1 MKKFTIK
8 GVLDGFRSSVP
19 QPVKPDQEIVEN
31 LRSEHFQVKKTFRHG
46 FPHQPT
52 AVAFD
57 PVQRLLAI
65 GTKSG
70 SLRILGRPGVDAHV
84 KHEGCSTVVQLQF
97 LINEGALVSATADD
111 TLHLWNFRQ
120 KIPQVVQSLKFQR
133 ERITC
138 IHLPLQSKWL
148 YVGTERGNIHILH
161 IETFVLSGYVINWN
175 KAIEISRKT
184 HPGAVVHL
192 SDNPLDLSKMLIGY
206 ESGQIVFWD
215 LKTKNADYRCQ
226 SEVPLRSISWHHE
239 GKQFMSSHTDGSL
252 STWTMRQ
259 LKPTNVTHPHAK
271 TTKDGEPEP
280 CKPIQKVEWKLS
292 RSGEAYVI
300 FSGGLAYDTTG
311 RTPSI
316 TVIHGKTTT
325 VLEMEHNVIDFITL
339 CESPWTSDY
348 QDPYAV
354 VVLLQNDLVVID
366 LLTPGFPCFE
376 NPYPMDIHESPVT
389 CCAYFA
395 DCPSDLV
402 PAFYSVGSKSQKKTG
417 FSEKDW
423 PISGGEWSSSSSS
436 YNEIILT
443 GHADGS
449 IKFWDASAGTLQVLY
464 KLKTAKLFEKGRTRS
479 TDSEEDPLA
488 IQLIYLCPES
498 RKLAIAGSGK
508 HVVLFKFKK
517 VESMSEV
524 VTLEISLTADSGKE
538 IESSSDH
545 DSPAGGN
552 TSGTGESKVN
562 ESNQLLKVKTGL
574 QKRAPGFQATLIC
587 LTVAPNGEQP
597 ENITALS
604 LNSSYGLMAYGNE
617 SGLAIIDIVQ
627 KISLIVI
634 NTTDIGSNMDPCQRV
649 LRSPKRQDDL
659 KRENEDKMKSPST
672 DQLTMC
678 LPTLK
683 QTHRDSTVESE
694 GLLAMVA
701 ENVQQPQQCPLRGGD
716 TQIGSN
722 NSKEIAEEPLNETSK
737 PGCTTNEEDCVK
749 NHGWKGL
756 RLKRQLSKVDLKI
769 KSTFSPG
776 LVTSQNGVGT
786 DSSGL
791 KSSIFYCNVNET
803 VSPLSRNESVVSESP
818 LVVEGS
824 SSAPGYDSST
834 NDCKKRE
841 IQHQGKSVTSEG
853 ENDGKPTIAQ
863 SLNENAIG
871 RSDVAA
877 AAVRPVNL
885 LLAENEPKAP
895 RLKKIVKMKQS
906 KREGRLLSVPNL
918 KFAKNDPAVCD
929 LRCEETNNTASESF
943 TGNLIRRF
951 SSLRKEK
958 KVPIEVKKKP
968 RAVSSMNGM
977 CMLPV
982 TRRSTVVVGGS
993 GGCGEKNDNA
1003 DGNNICSSSSS
1014 YGNTG
1019 GDGGCD
1025 SECAIGV
1032 SVPRSSIRSTMNSV
1046 DDDVTGAIATSRK
1059 SFTLEPRLSRA
1070 QDKYD
1075 SSFQRSRSSSMSS
1088 LENITTETISC
1099 LTFADSYTKKSDT
1112 SPAPTLWIGTSLG
1125 SVQTVIFNTPARA
1138 ERLAYPVVVSTC
1150 NGSTF
1155 KLKGC
1160 ILSIFFLDC
1169 NGALIPYSYES
1180 WKDDGMESKERN
1192 KSQGKCTNSRMSPSM
1207 NAQVSTG
1214 DGFED
1219 RQFVVLA
1226 SEKQARVVAL
1236 PSQNCLYRQQLAENH
1251 IVIKAEITSLKDNV
1265 CLVCYVSNG
1274 HIATYS
1280 LPSLRPLID
1289 VDFLPLIDLSFQTTK
1304 HGIVDPMLSIW
1315 GHQLFVNGDTDQIA
1329 KTLCF
1334 SNRGHGLY
1342 LSSPTEIQKFSVS
1355 SQFCGELTEMMGDLF
1370 IGHDMPEP
1378 PKESFFKGLFGG
1390 GSRSLDREEL
1400 FGESSGRASR
1410 TVAKHIP
1417 GPNAGAE
1424 NLRERV
1430 TTATGEVN
1438 MAHQM
1443 VLERGEKLSQLEERT
1458 GRMMSEAES
1467 FSQSAHGLVLKYKD
1481 KKWYQL

>member
-8 GVLDGFRSSVP
+8 GVLDGFRSSIP
-19 QPVKPDQEIVEN
+19 QPAKSDQEIVEN

-70 SLRILGRPGVDAHV
+70 SLRILGRPGVDVHV
-84 KHEGCSTVVQLQF
+84 KHEGCSAVMQLQF
-97 LINEGALVSATADD
+97 LINEGALISATTDD

-133 ERITC
+133 DRITC

-148 YVGTERGNIHILH
+148 YVGTERGNIHVLH

-192 SDNPLDLSKMLIGY
+192 SDIPLDLSKILIGY

-215 LKTKNADYRCQ
+215 LKTKSADYRCH
-226 SEVPLRSISWHHE
+226 SDEPLKSITWHHE
-239 GKQFMSSHTDGSL
+239 GKQFMSSHSDGSL
-252 STWTMRQ
+252 LTWTVRQ

-271 TTKDGEPEP
+271 ATKDGEPEP
-280 CKPIQKVEWKLS
+280 CKSIQKVEWKLS

-325 VLEMEHNVIDFITL
+325 VLEMEHNVVDFITL
-339 CESPWTSDY
+339 CESPWTSDF

-354 VVLLQNDLVVID
+354 VVLLQNDLVIID

-417 FSEKDW
+417 FSEKEW

-443 GHADGS
+443 G
-449 IKFWDASAGTLQVLY
+449 
-464 KLKTAKLFEKGRTRS
+464 
-479 TDSEEDPLA
+479 
-488 IQLIYLCPES
+488 
-498 RKLAIAGSGK
+498 
-508 HVVLFKFKK
+508 
-517 VESMSEV
+517 
-524 VTLEISLTADSGKE
+524 
-538 IESSSDH
+538 
-545 DSPAGGN
+545 
-552 TSGTGESKVN
+552 
-562 ESNQLLKVKTGL
+562 
-574 QKRAPGFQATLIC
+574 
-587 LTVAPNGEQP
+587 
-597 ENITALS
+597 
-604 LNSSYGLMAYGNE
+604 MAYGNE
-617 SGLAIIDIVQ
+617 TGLVIIDIVQ
-627 KISLIVI
+627 KISLIVLH
-634 NTTDIGSNMDPCQRV
+634 TADLGGSGDPYQRV
-649 LRSPKRQDDL
+649 LRSPKRQDDS
-659 KRENEDKMKSPST
+659 KRENEDKARSPSA
-672 DQLTMC
+672 DQTQPEATRESEPILTMP
-678 LPTLK
+678 LAD
-683 QTHRDSTVESE
+683 THQHQQQQHSQCQRASPRDSSCPVGSNVEKLTEESTSE
-694 GLLAMVA
+694 GSAKLVS
-701 ENVQQPQQCPLRGGD
+701 
-716 TQIGSN
+716 GS
-722 NSKEIAEEPLNETSK
+722 
-737 PGCTTNEEDCVK
+737 TTASNGEDSPK
-749 NHGWKGL
+749 NHGWKGF

-769 KSTFSPG
+769 KNTFASS
-776 LVTSQNGVGT
+776 LVSSQNGVLQVG
-786 DSSGL
+786 SESAPP
-791 KSSIFYCNVNET
+791 KSSSVFYCNVNESSRALSPVESLET
-803 VSPLSRNESVVSESP
+803 EEDESVSCANPLGRESPQASCPHDTKNADTESERQSGVERNEAVERTHTANVTTMATSTMAARP
-818 LVVEGS
+818 LELS
-824 SSAPGYDSST
+824 L
-834 NDCKKRE
+834 
-841 IQHQGKSVTSEG
+841 H
-853 ENDGKPTIAQ
+853 ENDRK
-863 SLNENAIG
+863 
-871 RSDVAA
+871 
-877 AAVRPVNL
+877 
-885 LLAENEPKAP
+885 P
-895 RLKKIVKMKQS
+895 RLKRIVMGIQS

-918 KFAKNDPAVCD
+918 KYQKTDGSTVCD
-929 LRCEETNNTASESF
+929 LRCEDNTAPVADSF

-951 SSLRKEK
+951 SRIDKF
-958 KVPIEVKKKP
+958 
-968 RAVSSMNGM
+968 
-977 CMLPV
+977 
-982 TRRSTVVVGGS
+982 
-993 GGCGEKNDNA
+993 
-1003 DGNNICSSSSS
+1003 DG
-1014 YGNTG
+1014 
-1019 GDGGCD
+1019 
-1025 SECAIGV
+1025 
-1032 SVPRSSIRSTMNSV
+1032 
-1046 DDDVTGAIATSRK
+1046 
-1059 SFTLEPRLSRA
+1059 
-1070 QDKYD
+1070 
-1075 SSFQRSRSSSMSS
+1075 SFQRSRSSSMSS

-1112 SPAPTLWIGTSLG
+1112 STLPTLWVGTSLG
-1125 SVQTVIFNTPARA
+1125 SIQTIVFNPPVPG
-1138 ERLAYPVVVSTC
+1138 ERHSYPVVVSTC

-1160 ILSIFFLDC
+1160 ILSMSFLDC
-1169 NGALIPYSYES
+1169 NGALIPYSFES
-1180 WKDDGMESKERN
+1180 WRDENVDAGKERN
-1192 KSQGKCTNSRMSPSM
+1192 KNQGKCNSRLSPSL
-1207 NAQVSTG
+1207 NAQVTTG

-1219 RQFVVLA
+1219 RQFVVLT

-1236 PSQNCLYRQQLAENH
+1236 PSQDCVYRQQLAETH
-1251 IVIKAEITSLKDNV
+1251 IVIKAEVTTLKDNV

-1274 HIATYS
+1274 HVSTYS

-1289 VDFLPLIDLSFQTTK
+1289 VDFLPLTDLSFQTTK

-1342 LSSPTEIQKFSVS
+1342 LSSPTEIQKFSIS
-1355 SQFCGELTEMMGDLF
+1355 SEFCGELTEMMGDLF

-1378 PKESFFKGLFGG
+1378 PKESFFRGLFGG

-1417 GPNAGAE
+1417 GPNAGTE
-1424 NLRERV
+1424 NMRERV
-1430 TTATGEVN
+1430 TGITGEIAQ
-1438 MAHQM
+1438 AHHM
-1443 VLERGEKLSQLEERT
+1443 VVERGEKLSHLEERT
-1458 GRMMSEAES
+1458 ARMMSEAEN
-1467 FSQSAHGLVLKYKD
+1467 FSTSAHGLMLKYKD

>member
-19 QPVKPDQEIVEN
+19 QPTKPDQEIIEN
-31 LRSEHFQVKKTFRHG
+31 LRPEHFQVKKTFRHG

-52 AVAFD
+52 ALAFD

-84 KHEGCSTVVQLQF
+84 KHEECSPVLRLQF
-97 LINEGALVSATADD
+97 LINEGALVSATEDD

-120 KIPQVVQSLKFQR
+120 KIPQVVHSLKFQR
-133 ERITC
+133 DRITC

-148 YVGTERGNIHILH
+148 YIGTDRGNIHILH

-175 KAIEISRKT
+175 KAIEVSRKT

-206 ESGQIVFWD
+206 SSGQVVLWD
-215 LKTKNADYRCQ
+215 LKTKIVDYRCQ
-226 SEVPLRSISWHHE
+226 TDDLLTSITWHHE
-239 GKQFMSSHTDGSL
+239 GKQFMCSHSDGSL
-252 STWTMRQ
+252 STWTIRQ
-259 LKPTNVTHPHAK
+259 LKPSITFPHAK
-271 TTKDGEPEP
+271 FTKDGEPER
-280 CKPIQKVEWKLS
+280 CKAIQKVEWKLS
-292 RSGEAYVI
+292 RTGEAYVI
-300 FSGGLAYDTTG
+300 FSGGLAQDTTG

-325 VLEMEHNVIDFITL
+325 VLEMEHNVVDFITL
-339 CESPWTSDY
+339 CDSPWASDF

-366 LLTPGFPCFE
+366 LLTTGFPCFE

-417 FSEKDW
+417 FSEKEW

-464 KLKTAKLFEKGRTRS
+464 KLKTAKLFEKTRTRS
-479 TDSEEDPLA
+479 LDSEEDPLA
-488 IQLIYLCPES
+488 IQLIFLCPES

-524 VTLEISLTADSGKE
+524 VTLEICLSVDPLKEADNSPDRE
-538 IESSSDH
+538 
-545 DSPAGGN
+545 SPATGN
-552 TSGTGESKVN
+552 TVGNVETKTIEFN
-562 ESNQLLKVKTGL
+562 HPLKVKTGL
-574 QKRAPGFQATLIC
+574 QKRPAGFQATLIC
-587 LTVAPNGEQP
+587 LTTAPPGELP
-597 ENITALS
+597 ENITSLS
-604 LNSSYGLMAYGNE
+604 LNSSYGLLAYGNE
-617 SGLAIIDIVQ
+617 SGLVIVDIVQ
-627 KISLIVI
+627 KISLVVL
-634 NTTDIGSNMDPCQRV
+634 NTSDLGGGDPYQRV
-649 LRSPKRQDDL
+649 LRSPKRQDEL
-659 KRENEDKMKSPST
+659 KRENEDKARSPSS
-672 DQLTMC
+672 DQNQRESVM
-678 LPTLK
+678 
-683 QTHRDSTVESE
+683 ESE
-694 GLLAMVA
+694 PIVTRIADSIQQ
-701 ENVQQPQQCPLRGGD
+701 VQQQQQCPRNESQTGN
-716 TQIGSN
+716 SN
-722 NSKEIAEEPLNETSK
+722 DKPNAEE
-737 PGCTTNEEDCVK
+737 TTNESNKAGNIPNGDECQK
-749 NHGWKGL
+749 SQGWKGFS
-756 RLKRQLSKVDLKI
+756 LKRQLSKVDLKI
-769 KSTFSPG
+769 KNTFTPSS
-776 LVTSQNGVGT
+776 VSSQNGSS
-786 DSSGL
+786 SSGL
-791 KSSIFYCNVNET
+791 MQVPQCQQISSDTGSQKSSTFYCNINEAAST
-803 VSPLSRNESVVSESP
+803 SCSLSPVESVDSESSLSP
-818 LVVEGS
+818 ES
-824 SSAPGYDSST
+824 QSPGRESPQID
-834 NDCKKRE
+834 DKKQE
-841 IQHQGKSVTSEG
+841 IQEARS
-853 ENDGKPTIAQ
+853 PTE
-863 SLNENAIG
+863 NENEKTIMSNDNIG
-871 RSDVAA
+871 AKTE
-877 AAVRPVNL
+877 AVRPMNL
-885 LLAENEPKAP
+885 SLPEHETKPP
-895 RLKKIVKMKQS
+895 RLKYIAKIKQA

-918 KFAKNDPAVCD
+918 KFSKNETTVCD
-929 LRCEETNNTASESF
+929 LRCEESATSESF

-951 SSLRKEK
+951 NKF
-958 KVPIEVKKKP
+958 
-968 RAVSSMNGM
+968 
-977 CMLPV
+977 
-982 TRRSTVVVGGS
+982 
-993 GGCGEKNDNA
+993 
-1003 DGNNICSSSSS
+1003 DG
-1014 YGNTG
+1014 
-1019 GDGGCD
+1019 
-1025 SECAIGV
+1025 
-1032 SVPRSSIRSTMNSV
+1032 
-1046 DDDVTGAIATSRK
+1046 
-1059 SFTLEPRLSRA
+1059 
-1070 QDKYD
+1070 
-1075 SSFQRSRSSSMSS
+1075 SFQRSRSSSMSS

-1099 LTFADSYTKKSDT
+1099 LTFADSYTKKNDT
-1112 SPAPTLWIGTSLG
+1112 NGMPTLWIGTSLG
-1125 SVQTVIFNTPARA
+1125 SVQTVIFNTPAHS
-1138 ERLAYPVVVSTC
+1138 ERHAHPVVVSTC

-1160 ILSIFFLDC
+1160 ILSMSFLDC

-1180 WKDDGMESKERN
+1180 WKDENTDGKERN

-1207 NAQVSTG
+1207 NTQVGG
-1214 DGFED
+1214 DNFED
-1219 RQFVVLA
+1219 RQFVVLV

-1236 PSQNCLYRQQLAENH
+1236 PSQNCVYRQQLAETH
-1251 IVIKAEITSLKDNV
+1251 IVIKAEVTSLKDNV

-1274 HIATYS
+1274 HITTYS

-1289 VDFLPLIDLSFQTTK
+1289 VDFLPLVDLSFQTTK
-1304 HGIVDPMLSIW
+1304 HGIVDPMLTIW

-1342 LSSPTEIQKFSVS
+1342 LSSPMEIQKFSVS
-1355 SQFCGELTEMMGDLF
+1355 SEFCAELTEMMGDLF

-1417 GPNAGAE
+1417 GPNEA
-1424 NLRERV
+1424 LRERV
-1430 TTATGEVN
+1430 SSATGEVN

-1443 VLERGEKLSQLEERT
+1443 VLERGDKLSQLEERT
-1458 GRMMSEAES
+1458 ARMMSEAEN
-1467 FSQSAHGLVLKYKD
+1467 FSTGAHGLMLKYKD

>member
-8 GVLDGFRSSVP
+8 GVFDGFRSSVP

-31 LRSEHFQVKKTFRHG
+31 LRPEHFQVKKTFRHG

-84 KHEGCSTVVQLQF
+84 KHEGCSAVIQLQF
-97 LINEGALVSATADD
+97 LVNEGALVSATADD

-148 YVGTERGNIHILH
+148 YVGTERGNIHVLH

-175 KAIEISRKT
+175 KAIEVFRKT

-206 ESGQIVFWD
+206 DSGQIVFWD

-226 SEVPLRSISWHHE
+226 SDVPLRSITWHHE
-239 GKQFMSSHTDGSL
+239 GKQFMCSHTDGSL
-252 STWTMRQ
+252 STWTVRQ
-259 LKPTNVTHPHAK
+259 VKPTNVTHPHAK

-280 CKPIQKVEWKLS
+280 CKAIQKVEWKLS

-339 CESPWTSDY
+339 CENPWTSDY

-395 DCPSDLV
+395 DCLSDLV

-436 YNEIILT
+436 YNEIIVT

-449 IKFWDASAGTLQVLY
+449 IKFWDASAGSLQVLY

-479 TDSEEDPLA
+479 IDSEEDPLA
-488 IQLIYLCPES
+488 IQLIFLCPES

-524 VTLEISLTADSGKE
+524 VTLDISLTPDQAKE
-538 IESSSDH
+538 VESSSDH
-545 DSPAGGN
+545 DSPAGN
-552 TSGTGESKVN
+552 TSGSSETKNSET
-562 ESNQLLKVKTGL
+562 NQPLKVKSGL
-574 QKRAPGFQATLIC
+574 QKRAAGFQATLIC
-587 LTVAPNGEQP
+587 LTVAPSGEQP
-597 ENITALS
+597 ENITSLS
-604 LNSSYGLMAYGNE
+604 LNTSYGLMAYGNE
-617 SGLAIIDIVQ
+617 TGLVVVDIVQ
-627 KISLIVI
+627 KISLVVLS
-634 NTTDIGSNMDPCQRV
+634 TADIGGNSDPCQRV

-659 KRENEDKMKSPST
+659 KRENDDKARSPST
-672 DQLTMC
+672 DQ
-678 LPTLK
+678 
-683 QTHRDSTVESE
+683 
-694 GLLAMVA
+694 
-701 ENVQQPQQCPLRGGD
+701 VQISFAVFPD
-716 TQIGSN
+716 
-722 NSKEIAEEPLNETSK
+722 
-737 PGCTTNEEDCVK
+737 
-749 NHGWKGL
+749 
-756 RLKRQLSKVDLKI
+756 SKVD
-769 KSTFSPG
+769 
-776 LVTSQNGVGT
+776 
-786 DSSGL
+786 SGR
-791 KSSIFYCNVNET
+791 V
-803 VSPLSRNESVVSESP
+803 
-818 LVVEGS
+818 
-824 SSAPGYDSST
+824 
-834 NDCKKRE
+834 
-841 IQHQGKSVTSEG
+841 
-853 ENDGKPTIAQ
+853 
-863 SLNENAIG
+863 
-871 RSDVAA
+871 
-877 AAVRPVNL
+877 
-885 LLAENEPKAP
+885 
-895 RLKKIVKMKQS
+895 
-906 KREGRLLSVPNL
+906 
-918 KFAKNDPAVCD
+918 
-929 LRCEETNNTASESF
+929 
-943 TGNLIRRF
+943 
-951 SSLRKEK
+951 
-958 KVPIEVKKKP
+958 
-968 RAVSSMNGM
+968 
-977 CMLPV
+977 
-982 TRRSTVVVGGS
+982 
-993 GGCGEKNDNA
+993 
-1003 DGNNICSSSSS
+1003 
-1014 YGNTG
+1014 
-1019 GDGGCD
+1019 
-1025 SECAIGV
+1025 
-1032 SVPRSSIRSTMNSV
+1032 
-1046 DDDVTGAIATSRK
+1046 
-1059 SFTLEPRLSRA
+1059 
-1070 QDKYD
+1070 DKYD

-1099 LTFADSYTKKSDT
+1099 LTFADSYTKKTDT
-1112 SPAPTLWIGTSLG
+1112 CPVPTLWIGTSLG
-1125 SVQTVIFNTPARA
+1125 SIQTVIFNTPVRG
-1138 ERLAYPVVVSTC
+1138 ERHAHPVVVSTC

-1160 ILSIFFLDC
+1160 ILSIAFLDC
-1169 NGALIPYSYES
+1169 NGALIPYSFES
-1180 WKDDGMESKERN
+1180 WKDDSAEGKERN
-1192 KSQGKCTNSRMSPSM
+1192 KSQGKCTNTRMSPSM
-1207 NAQVSTG
+1207 TTQAAAG

-1219 RQFVVLA
+1219 RQFVVLV
-1226 SEKQARVVAL
+1226 SEKQARVLAL
-1236 PSQNCLYRQQLAENH
+1236 PSQNCLYRQQLAETH
-1251 IVIKAEITSLKDNV
+1251 IVIKAEITTIKDNV

-1334 SNRGHGLY
+1334 SNKGHGLY

-1424 NLRERV
+1424 ALRERV

-1458 GRMMSEAES
+1458 ARMMNEAES
-1467 FSQSAHGLVLKYKD
+1467 FSHSAHGLMLKYKD

>member
-8 GVLDGFRSSVP
+8 GVLDGFRSSIP
-19 QPVKPDQEIVEN
+19 QPAKSDQEIVEN

-70 SLRILGRPGVDAHV
+70 SLRILGRPGVDVHV
-84 KHEGCSTVVQLQF
+84 KHEGCSAVMQLQF
-97 LINEGALVSATADD
+97 LINEGALISATTDD

-133 ERITC
+133 DRITC

-148 YVGTERGNIHILH
+148 YVGTERGNIHVLH

-192 SDNPLDLSKMLIGY
+192 SDIPLDLSKILIGY

-215 LKTKNADYRCQ
+215 LKTKSADYRCH
-226 SEVPLRSISWHHE
+226 SDEPLKSITWHHE
-239 GKQFMSSHTDGSL
+239 GKQFMSSHSDGSL
-252 STWTMRQ
+252 LTWTVRQ

-271 TTKDGEPEP
+271 ATKDGEPEP
-280 CKPIQKVEWKLS
+280 CKSIQKVEWKLS

-325 VLEMEHNVIDFITL
+325 VLEMEHNVVDFITL
-339 CESPWTSDY
+339 CESPWTSDF

-354 VVLLQNDLVVID
+354 VVLLQNDLVIID

-417 FSEKDW
+417 FSEKEW

-464 KLKTAKLFEKGRTRS
+464 KLKTAKLFEKSRVRS
-479 TDSEEDPLA
+479 VDSEEDPLA

-508 HVVLFKFKK
+508 YVVLFKFKK
-517 VESMSEV
+517 AESISEV
-524 VTLEISLTADSGKE
+524 VTLEISLGQNLLRE
-538 IESSSDH
+538 IETSPDH
-545 DSPAGGN
+545 DAPATGN
-552 TSGTGESKVN
+552 VPSGGESKHTSEYN
-562 ESNQLLKVKTGL
+562 HPLKVKTGL
-574 QKRAPGFQATLIC
+574 QKRVAGFQATLIC
-587 LTVAPNGEQP
+587 LTIAPSGEQT

-617 SGLAIIDIVQ
+617 TGLVIIDIVQ
-627 KISLIVI
+627 KISLIVLH
-634 NTTDIGSNMDPCQRV
+634 TADLGGSGDPYQRV
-649 LRSPKRQDDL
+649 LRSPKRQDDS
-659 KRENEDKMKSPST
+659 KRENEDKARSPSA
-672 DQLTMC
+672 DQM
-678 LPTLK
+678 
-683 QTHRDSTVESE
+683 
-694 GLLAMVA
+694 
-701 ENVQQPQQCPLRGGD
+701 
-716 TQIGSN
+716 
-722 NSKEIAEEPLNETSK
+722 NEMYVS
-737 PGCTTNEEDCVK
+737 
-749 NHGWKGL
+749 
-756 RLKRQLSKVDLKI
+756 
-769 KSTFSPG
+769 
-776 LVTSQNGVGT
+776 LVTGRNVVG
-786 DSSGL
+786 
-791 KSSIFYCNVNET
+791 
-803 VSPLSRNESVVSESP
+803 
-818 LVVEGS
+818 
-824 SSAPGYDSST
+824 SA
-834 NDCKKRE
+834 
-841 IQHQGKSVTSEG
+841 
-853 ENDGKPTIAQ
+853 
-863 SLNENAIG
+863 
-871 RSDVAA
+871 
-877 AAVRPVNL
+877 
-885 LLAENEPKAP
+885 
-895 RLKKIVKMKQS
+895 
-906 KREGRLLSVPNL
+906 
-918 KFAKNDPAVCD
+918 
-929 LRCEETNNTASESF
+929 
-943 TGNLIRRF
+943 GN
-951 SSLRKEK
+951 
-958 KVPIEVKKKP
+958 
-968 RAVSSMNGM
+968 
-977 CMLPV
+977 
-982 TRRSTVVVGGS
+982 VGGS
-993 GGCGEKNDNA
+993 SDKF
-1003 DGNNICSSSSS
+1003 DG
-1014 YGNTG
+1014 
-1019 GDGGCD
+1019 
-1025 SECAIGV
+1025 
-1032 SVPRSSIRSTMNSV
+1032 
-1046 DDDVTGAIATSRK
+1046 
-1059 SFTLEPRLSRA
+1059 
-1070 QDKYD
+1070 
-1075 SSFQRSRSSSMSS
+1075 SFQRSRSSSMSS

-1112 SPAPTLWIGTSLG
+1112 STLPTLWVGTSLG
-1125 SVQTVIFNTPARA
+1125 SIQTIVFNPPVPG
-1138 ERLAYPVVVSTC
+1138 ERHSYPVVVSTC

-1160 ILSIFFLDC
+1160 ILSMSFLDC
-1169 NGALIPYSYES
+1169 NGALIPYSFES
-1180 WKDDGMESKERN
+1180 WRDENVDAGKERN
-1192 KSQGKCTNSRMSPSM
+1192 KNQGKCNSRLSPSL
-1207 NAQVSTG
+1207 NAQVTTG

-1219 RQFVVLA
+1219 RQFVVLT

-1236 PSQNCLYRQQLAENH
+1236 PSQDCVYRQQLAETH
-1251 IVIKAEITSLKDNV
+1251 IVIKAEVTTLKDNV

-1274 HIATYS
+1274 HVSTYS

-1289 VDFLPLIDLSFQTTK
+1289 VDFLPLTDLSFQTTK

-1342 LSSPTEIQKFSVS
+1342 LSSPTEIQKFSIS
-1355 SQFCGELTEMMGDLF
+1355 SEFCGELTEMMGDLF

-1378 PKESFFKGLFGG
+1378 PKESFFRGLFGG

-1417 GPNAGAE
+1417 GPNAGTE
-1424 NLRERV
+1424 NMRERV
-1430 TTATGEVN
+1430 TGITGEIAQ
-1438 MAHQM
+1438 AHHM
-1443 VLERGEKLSQLEERT
+1443 VVERGEKLSHLEERT
-1458 GRMMSEAES
+1458 ARMMSEAEN
-1467 FSQSAHGLVLKYKD
+1467 FSTSAHGLMLKYKD

>member
-8 GVLDGFRSSVP
+8 GVFDGFRSSVP

-31 LRSEHFQVKKTFRHG
+31 SRPEHFQAKKTFRHG

-84 KHEGCSTVVQLQF
+84 KHEGCSAVIQLQF
-97 LINEGALVSATADD
+97 LVNEGALVSATADD

-148 YVGTERGNIHILH
+148 YVGTERGNIHVLH

-175 KAIEISRKT
+175 KAIEVFRKT

-226 SEVPLRSISWHHE
+226 SDVPLRSITWHHE
-239 GKQFMSSHTDGSL
+239 GKQFMCSHTDGSL
-252 STWTMRQ
+252 STWTLRQ
-259 LKPTNVTHPHAK
+259 VKPTNVTHPHAK

-339 CESPWTSDY
+339 CENPWTSDY
-348 QDPYAV
+348 QEPYAV

-366 LLTPGFPCFE
+366 LLTSGFPCFE

-395 DCPSDLV
+395 DCLSDLV

-436 YNEIILT
+436 YNEIIVT

-449 IKFWDASAGTLQVLY
+449 LKFWDASAGSLQVLY

-479 TDSEEDPLA
+479 IDSEEDPLA
-488 IQLIYLCPES
+488 IQLIFLCPES
-498 RKLAIAGSGK
+498 RKLAVAGSGK

-524 VTLEISLTADSGKE
+524 VTLEISLTPDQPKE
-538 IESSSDH
+538 AESSSDH
-545 DSPAGGN
+545 DSPAGN
-552 TSGTGESKVN
+552 TSGSSETKNS
-562 ESNQLLKVKTGL
+562 ESNQPLKVKSGL
-574 QKRAPGFQATLIC
+574 QKRAAGFQATLIC
-587 LTVAPNGEQP
+587 LTVAPSGEQP

-604 LNSSYGLMAYGNE
+604 LNTSYGLMAYGNE
-617 SGLAIIDIVQ
+617 TGLVVIDIVQ
-627 KISLIVI
+627 KISLVVLS
-634 NTTDIGSNMDPCQRV
+634 TADIGGNLDPCQRV

-659 KRENEDKMKSPST
+659 KRENEDKARSPST
-672 DQLTMC
+672 D
-678 LPTLK
+678 
-683 QTHRDSTVESE
+683 QTHRDSTVPSE
-694 GLLAMVA
+694 ALLAMVA
-701 ENVQQPQQCPLRGGD
+701 ENAQQSQQQCPARGEQQAGC
-716 TQIGSN
+716 N
-722 NSKEIAEEPLNETSK
+722 NEKRTAEEPANEISK
-737 PGCTTNEEDCVK
+737 PAGQPASEEECAK
-749 NHGWKGL
+749 NHGWKGFS
-756 RLKRQLSKVDLKI
+756 LKRQLSKVDLKI
-769 KSTFSPG
+769 KSTFSPA
-776 LVTSQNGVGT
+776 LVTSQNGVQISFAGFP
-786 DSSGL
+786 DS
-791 KSSIFYCNVNET
+791 KV
-803 VSPLSRNESVVSESP
+803 
-818 LVVEGS
+818 
-824 SSAPGYDSST
+824 DS
-834 NDCKKRE
+834 
-841 IQHQGKSVTSEG
+841 
-853 ENDGKPTIAQ
+853 
-863 SLNENAIG
+863 
-871 RSDVAA
+871 
-877 AAVRPVNL
+877 
-885 LLAENEPKAP
+885 
-895 RLKKIVKMKQS
+895 
-906 KREGRLLSVPNL
+906 
-918 KFAKNDPAVCD
+918 
-929 LRCEETNNTASESF
+929 
-943 TGNLIRRF
+943 
-951 SSLRKEK
+951 
-958 KVPIEVKKKP
+958 
-968 RAVSSMNGM
+968 
-977 CMLPV
+977 
-982 TRRSTVVVGGS
+982 
-993 GGCGEKNDNA
+993 
-1003 DGNNICSSSSS
+1003 
-1014 YGNTG
+1014 
-1019 GDGGCD
+1019 
-1025 SECAIGV
+1025 
-1032 SVPRSSIRSTMNSV
+1032 
-1046 DDDVTGAIATSRK
+1046 
-1059 SFTLEPRLSRA
+1059 
-1070 QDKYD
+1070 DKYD

-1099 LTFADSYTKKSDT
+1099 LTFADSYTKKTDT
-1112 SPAPTLWIGTSLG
+1112 CPVPTLWVGTSLG
-1125 SVQTVIFNTPARA
+1125 SIQTVIFNTPARA
-1138 ERLAYPVVVSTC
+1138 DRHAHPVVVSTC

-1160 ILSIFFLDC
+1160 ILSIAFLDC
-1169 NGALIPYSYES
+1169 TGCLIPYSYES
-1180 WKDDGMESKERN
+1180 WKDDSAEGKDRN
-1192 KSQGKCTNSRMSPSM
+1192 KNQGKCTNTRMSPSM
-1207 NAQVSTG
+1207 TTQAAAG

-1219 RQFVVLA
+1219 RQFVVLV
-1226 SEKQARVVAL
+1226 SEKQARVLAL
-1236 PSQNCLYRQQLAENH
+1236 PSQNCLYRQQLAETH
-1251 IVIKAEITSLKDNV
+1251 IVIKADITTIKDNV

-1334 SNRGHGLY
+1334 SNKGHGLY

-1355 SQFCGELTEMMGDLF
+1355 SEFCGELTEMMGDLF

-1417 GPNAGAE
+1417 GPNAGTEA
-1424 NLRERV
+1424 LRERV
-1430 TTATGEVN
+1430 TTATSEVN

-1458 GRMMSEAES
+1458 ARMMNEAEGFQTS
-1467 FSQSAHGLVLKYKD
+1467 SHTLMLKYKD

>member
-1 MKKFTIK
+1 M
-8 GVLDGFRSSVP
+8 
-19 QPVKPDQEIVEN
+19 
-31 LRSEHFQVKKTFRHG
+31 FQTFRHG

-57 PVQRLLAI
+57 PIQRLLAI

-84 KHEGCSTVVQLQF
+84 KHEGCTAVIQLQF

-148 YVGTERGNIHILH
+148 YVGTERGNIHVLH

-175 KAIEISRKT
+175 KAIEVSRKT

-206 ESGQIVFWD
+206 ETGQIVFWD

-226 SEVPLRSISWHHE
+226 SDVPLRSISWHHE
-239 GKQFMSSHTDGSL
+239 GKQFMCSHTDGSL
-252 STWTMRQ
+252 STWTVRQ

-339 CESPWTSDY
+339 CENPWTSDY

-423 PISGGEWSSSSSS
+423 PISGGEWSSSSSG

-479 TDSEEDPLA
+479 LDSEEDPLA
-488 IQLIYLCPES
+488 IQLIFLCPES
-498 RKLAIAGSGK
+498 RKLAIAGTGR

-524 VTLEISLTADSGKE
+524 VTLEISLTADPVKE
-538 IESSSDH
+538 VESSSDH
-545 DSPAGGN
+545 DSPAGN
-552 TSGTGESKVN
+552 TSGSSESKNN
-562 ESNQLLKVKTGL
+562 ESNQSLKIKTGL
-574 QKRAPGFQATLIC
+574 QKRAAGFQATLVC
-587 LTVAPNGEQP
+587 LTVTTSGEQA

-617 SGLAIIDIVQ
+617 SGIVIIDIVQ
-627 KISLIVI
+627 KISLIVL
-634 NTTDIGSNMDPCQRV
+634 NTSDIGGNVDLCQRV
-649 LRSPKRQDDL
+649 LRSPKRQDEL
-659 KRENEDKMKSPST
+659 KRENEDKARSPST
-672 DQLTMC
+672 DQTRGD
-678 LPTLK
+678 TGA
-683 QTHRDSTVESE
+683 ESE
-694 GLLAMVA
+694 GLLGMVA
-701 ENVQQPQQCPLRGGD
+701 DGQHSQKCPPPRGHEYQ
-716 TQIGSN
+716 TGSN
-722 NSKEIAEEPLNETSK
+722 NDKGETAEESVIEINKSAV
-737 PGCTTNEEDCVK
+737 NEEECAK
-749 NHGWKGL
+749 NHHGWKGFN
-756 RLKRQLSKVDLKI
+756 LKRQLSKVQI
-769 KSTFSPG
+769 SFAVFP
-776 LVTSQNGVGT
+776 
-786 DSSGL
+786 DS
-791 KSSIFYCNVNET
+791 KV
-803 VSPLSRNESVVSESP
+803 
-818 LVVEGS
+818 
-824 SSAPGYDSST
+824 DS
-834 NDCKKRE
+834 
-841 IQHQGKSVTSEG
+841 
-853 ENDGKPTIAQ
+853 
-863 SLNENAIG
+863 
-871 RSDVAA
+871 
-877 AAVRPVNL
+877 
-885 LLAENEPKAP
+885 
-895 RLKKIVKMKQS
+895 
-906 KREGRLLSVPNL
+906 
-918 KFAKNDPAVCD
+918 
-929 LRCEETNNTASESF
+929 
-943 TGNLIRRF
+943 
-951 SSLRKEK
+951 
-958 KVPIEVKKKP
+958 
-968 RAVSSMNGM
+968 
-977 CMLPV
+977 
-982 TRRSTVVVGGS
+982 
-993 GGCGEKNDNA
+993 
-1003 DGNNICSSSSS
+1003 
-1014 YGNTG
+1014 
-1019 GDGGCD
+1019 
-1025 SECAIGV
+1025 
-1032 SVPRSSIRSTMNSV
+1032 
-1046 DDDVTGAIATSRK
+1046 
-1059 SFTLEPRLSRA
+1059 
-1070 QDKYD
+1070 DKYD

-1112 SPAPTLWIGTSLG
+1112 SPVPTLWIGTSLG
-1125 SVQTVIFNTPARA
+1125 SIQTVIFNTPARG
-1138 ERLAYPVVVSTC
+1138 ERHAHPVVVSTC

-1160 ILSIFFLDC
+1160 ILSMSFLDC

-1180 WKDDGMESKERN
+1180 WKDDSMDSKERN
-1192 KSQGKCTNSRMSPSM
+1192 RSQSKCTNSRMSPSM
-1207 NAQVSTG
+1207 NTQAGTG

-1236 PSQNCLYRQQLAENH
+1236 PSQNCLYRQQLAETH
-1251 IVIKAEITSLKDNV
+1251 IVIKAEITTLKDNV

-1315 GHQLFVNGDTDQIA
+1315 GNQLFVNGDTDQIA

-1424 NLRERV
+1424 NLR
-1430 TTATGEVN
+1430 A
-1438 MAHQM
+1438 
-1443 VLERGEKLSQLEERT
+1443 
-1458 GRMMSEAES
+1458 
-1467 FSQSAHGLVLKYKD
+1467 
-1481 KKWYQL
+1481 

>member
-31 LRSEHFQVKKTFRHG
+31 LRPEHFQVKKTFRHG

-52 AVAFD
+52 ALAFD

-84 KHEGCSTVVQLQF
+84 KHEGCAAVIQLQF

-111 TLHLWNFRQ
+111 TVHLWNFRQ

-133 ERITC
+133 DRITC

-175 KAIEISRKT
+175 KAIEVSRKT

-206 ESGQIVFWD
+206 TTGQIVLWD
-215 LKTKNADYRCQ
+215 LKTKSADYRCQ
-226 SEVPLRSISWHHE
+226 TDDPLKSITWHHE
-239 GKQFMSSHTDGSL
+239 GKQFMCSHTDGSL
-252 STWTMRQ
+252 STWTVRQ
-259 LKPTNVTHPHAK
+259 LKPANVTYPHAK
-271 TTKDGEPEP
+271 STKDGEPEL

-325 VLEMEHNVIDFITL
+325 VLEMEHNVIDFVTL
-339 CESPWTSDY
+339 CDSPWASDF

-376 NPYPMDIHESPVT
+376 NPYPMDIHESSVT

-417 FSEKDW
+417 FSEKEW

-443 GHADGS
+443 GHTDGS

-464 KLKTAKLFEKGRTRS
+464 KLKTAKLFEKTRTRS
-479 TDSEEDPLA
+479 IDSEEDPLA
-488 IQLIYLCPES
+488 IQLIFLCPES

-524 VTLEISLTADSGKE
+524 VTLEICLSVDPGKE
-538 IESSSDH
+538 ADNSPDRE
-545 DSPAGGN
+545 SPATGN
-552 TSGTGESKVN
+552 IVGNVESKN
-562 ESNQLLKVKTGL
+562 TDFNHPLKIKTGL
-574 QKRAPGFQATLIC
+574 QKRAAGFQATLIC
-587 LTVAPNGEQP
+587 LTTAPSGEQP
-597 ENITALS
+597 ENITSLS
-604 LNSSYGLMAYGNE
+604 LNSSYGLLAYGNE
-617 SGLAIIDIVQ
+617 SGLVIVDIVQ
-627 KISLIVI
+627 KISLIVL
-634 NTTDIGSNMDPCQRV
+634 NTSDLGGGSDPYQRV

-659 KRENEDKMKSPST
+659 RRENEDKARSPST

-678 LPTLK
+678 LPLK
-683 QTHRDSTVESE
+683 QVQINFAVFPDSK
-694 GLLAMVA
+694 L
-701 ENVQQPQQCPLRGGD
+701 
-716 TQIGSN
+716 
-722 NSKEIAEEPLNETSK
+722 
-737 PGCTTNEEDCVK
+737 
-749 NHGWKGL
+749 
-756 RLKRQLSKVDLKI
+756 
-769 KSTFSPG
+769 
-776 LVTSQNGVGT
+776 
-786 DSSGL
+786 DSD
-791 KSSIFYCNVNET
+791 KF
-803 VSPLSRNESVVSESP
+803 
-818 LVVEGS
+818 
-824 SSAPGYDSST
+824 
-834 NDCKKRE
+834 
-841 IQHQGKSVTSEG
+841 
-853 ENDGKPTIAQ
+853 DG
-863 SLNENAIG
+863 
-871 RSDVAA
+871 
-877 AAVRPVNL
+877 
-885 LLAENEPKAP
+885 
-895 RLKKIVKMKQS
+895 
-906 KREGRLLSVPNL
+906 
-918 KFAKNDPAVCD
+918 
-929 LRCEETNNTASESF
+929 
-943 TGNLIRRF
+943 
-951 SSLRKEK
+951 
-958 KVPIEVKKKP
+958 
-968 RAVSSMNGM
+968 
-977 CMLPV
+977 
-982 TRRSTVVVGGS
+982 
-993 GGCGEKNDNA
+993 
-1003 DGNNICSSSSS
+1003 
-1014 YGNTG
+1014 
-1019 GDGGCD
+1019 
-1025 SECAIGV
+1025 
-1032 SVPRSSIRSTMNSV
+1032 
-1046 DDDVTGAIATSRK
+1046 
-1059 SFTLEPRLSRA
+1059 
-1070 QDKYD
+1070 
-1075 SSFQRSRSSSMSS
+1075 SFQRSRSSSMSS

-1112 SPAPTLWIGTSLG
+1112 NGMPTLWIGTSLG
-1125 SVQTVIFNTPARA
+1125 SVQTVVFNTPAHG
-1138 ERLAYPVVVSTC
+1138 ERHAHPVVVSTC

-1160 ILSIFFLDC
+1160 ILSMSFLDC
-1169 NGALIPYSYES
+1169 NGALIPYSFES
-1180 WKDDGMESKERN
+1180 WKDENTDGKERN
-1192 KSQGKCTNSRMSPSM
+1192 KSQAKCTNSRMSPSA
-1207 NAQVSTG
+1207 NTQVSG
-1214 DGFED
+1214 DNFED

-1236 PSQNCLYRQQLAENH
+1236 PSQNCIYRQQLADTH
-1251 IVIKAEITSLKDNV
+1251 IVIKAEVTSLKDNV

-1274 HIATYS
+1274 HITTYS

-1342 LSSPTEIQKFSVS
+1342 LSSPMEIQKFSVS
-1355 SQFCGELTEMMGDLF
+1355 SEFCAELTEMMGDLF

-1378 PKESFFKGLFGG
+1378 PKEGFFKGLFGG

-1417 GPNAGAE
+1417 GPNDPI
-1424 NLRERV
+1424 RERV
-1430 TTATGEVN
+1430 TSATGEVN
-1438 MAHQM
+1438 IAHQM
-1443 VLERGEKLSQLEERT
+1443 VVERGEKLSQLEERSA
-1458 GRMMSEAES
+1458 RMMSEAEN
-1467 FSQSAHGLVLKYKD
+1467 FSQGAHGLMLKYKD

>member
-1 MKKFTIK
+1 M
-8 GVLDGFRSSVP
+8 
-19 QPVKPDQEIVEN
+19 
-31 LRSEHFQVKKTFRHG
+31 FQTFRHG

-57 PVQRLLAI
+57 PIQRLLAI

-84 KHEGCSTVVQLQF
+84 KHEGCTAVIQLQF

-148 YVGTERGNIHILH
+148 YVGTERGNIHVLH

-175 KAIEISRKT
+175 KAIEVSRKT

-206 ESGQIVFWD
+206 ETGQIVFWD

-226 SEVPLRSISWHHE
+226 SDVPLRSISWHHE
-239 GKQFMSSHTDGSL
+239 GKQFMCSHTDGSL
-252 STWTMRQ
+252 STWTVRQ

-339 CESPWTSDY
+339 CENPWTSDY

-423 PISGGEWSSSSSS
+423 PISGGEWSSSSSG

-479 TDSEEDPLA
+479 LDSEEDPLA
-488 IQLIYLCPES
+488 IQLIFLCPES
-498 RKLAIAGSGK
+498 RKLAIAGTGR

-524 VTLEISLTADSGKE
+524 VTLEISLTADPVKE
-538 IESSSDH
+538 VESSSDH
-545 DSPAGGN
+545 DSPAGN
-552 TSGTGESKVN
+552 TSGSSESKNN
-562 ESNQLLKVKTGL
+562 ESNQSLKIKTGL
-574 QKRAPGFQATLIC
+574 QKRAAGFQATLVC
-587 LTVAPNGEQP
+587 LTVTTSGEQA

-617 SGLAIIDIVQ
+617 SGIVIIDIVQ
-627 KISLIVI
+627 KISLIVL
-634 NTTDIGSNMDPCQRV
+634 NTSDIGGNVDLCQRV
-649 LRSPKRQDDL
+649 LRSPKRQDEL
-659 KRENEDKMKSPST
+659 KRENEDKARSPST

-683 QTHRDSTVESE
+683 Q
-694 GLLAMVA
+694 
-701 ENVQQPQQCPLRGGD
+701 VQISFAVFPD
-716 TQIGSN
+716 
-722 NSKEIAEEPLNETSK
+722 
-737 PGCTTNEEDCVK
+737 
-749 NHGWKGL
+749 
-756 RLKRQLSKVDLKI
+756 SKVD
-769 KSTFSPG
+769 S
-776 LVTSQNGVGT
+776 
-786 DSSGL
+786 
-791 KSSIFYCNVNET
+791 
-803 VSPLSRNESVVSESP
+803 
-818 LVVEGS
+818 
-824 SSAPGYDSST
+824 
-834 NDCKKRE
+834 
-841 IQHQGKSVTSEG
+841 
-853 ENDGKPTIAQ
+853 
-863 SLNENAIG
+863 
-871 RSDVAA
+871 
-877 AAVRPVNL
+877 
-885 LLAENEPKAP
+885 
-895 RLKKIVKMKQS
+895 
-906 KREGRLLSVPNL
+906 
-918 KFAKNDPAVCD
+918 
-929 LRCEETNNTASESF
+929 
-943 TGNLIRRF
+943 
-951 SSLRKEK
+951 
-958 KVPIEVKKKP
+958 
-968 RAVSSMNGM
+968 
-977 CMLPV
+977 
-982 TRRSTVVVGGS
+982 
-993 GGCGEKNDNA
+993 
-1003 DGNNICSSSSS
+1003 
-1014 YGNTG
+1014 
-1019 GDGGCD
+1019 
-1025 SECAIGV
+1025 
-1032 SVPRSSIRSTMNSV
+1032 
-1046 DDDVTGAIATSRK
+1046 
-1059 SFTLEPRLSRA
+1059 
-1070 QDKYD
+1070 DKYD

-1112 SPAPTLWIGTSLG
+1112 SPVPTLWIGTSLG
-1125 SVQTVIFNTPARA
+1125 SIQTVIFNTPARG
-1138 ERLAYPVVVSTC
+1138 ERHAHPVVVSTC

-1160 ILSIFFLDC
+1160 ILSMSFLDC

-1180 WKDDGMESKERN
+1180 WKDDSMDSKERN
-1192 KSQGKCTNSRMSPSM
+1192 RSQSKCTNSRMSPSM
-1207 NAQVSTG
+1207 NTQAGTG

-1236 PSQNCLYRQQLAENH
+1236 PSQNCLYRQQLAETH
-1251 IVIKAEITSLKDNV
+1251 IVIKAEITTLKDNV

-1315 GHQLFVNGDTDQIA
+1315 GNQLFVNGDTDQIA

-1424 NLRERV
+1424 NLR
-1430 TTATGEVN
+1430 A
-1438 MAHQM
+1438 
-1443 VLERGEKLSQLEERT
+1443 
-1458 GRMMSEAES
+1458 
-1467 FSQSAHGLVLKYKD
+1467 
-1481 KKWYQL
+1481 

>member
-31 LRSEHFQVKKTFRHG
+31 LRPEHFQVKKTFRHG

-84 KHEGCSTVVQLQF
+84 KHEGCTPVVQLQF

-148 YVGTERGNIHILH
+148 YVGTERGNIHVLH
-161 IETFVLSGYVINWN
+161 IETFVLSGYVVNWN
-175 KAIEISRKT
+175 KAIEVSRKT

-206 ESGQIVFWD
+206 ESGQMVFWD
-215 LKTKNADYRCQ
+215 LKTKNAEYRCQ
-226 SEVPLRSISWHHE
+226 SDVHLRSISWHHE
-239 GKQFMSSHTDGSL
+239 GKQFMCSHTDGSL
-252 STWTMRQ
+252 STWSVRQ
-259 LKPTNVTHPHAK
+259 IKPMNITYPHAK

-339 CESPWTSDY
+339 CENPWTSDY

-423 PISGGEWSSSSSS
+423 PISGGEWSSSSCS
-436 YNEIILT
+436 YSEIILT

-479 TDSEEDPLA
+479 IDSEEDPLA
-488 IQLIYLCPES
+488 IQLIFLCPES
-498 RKLAIAGSGK
+498 RKLAIAGSGR

-524 VTLEISLTADSGKE
+524 VTLEVSLSADPGKE
-538 IESSSDH
+538 IEGSSD
-545 DSPAGGN
+545 DSPAGN
-552 TSGTGESKVN
+552 TSGTSEPKVN
-562 ESNQLLKVKTGL
+562 ESNQSLKIKTGL
-574 QKRAPGFQATLIC
+574 QKRAAGFQATLVC
-587 LTVAPNGEQP
+587 LTVAATGEQI

-617 SGLAIIDIVQ
+617 SGIVIIDIVQ
-627 KISLIVI
+627 KISLIVLS
-634 NTTDIGSNMDPCQRV
+634 TADIGGNTDPCQRV
-649 LRSPKRQDDL
+649 LRSPKRQDEL
-659 KRENEDKMKSPST
+659 KRENEDKARSPST
-672 DQLTMC
+672 DQTYG
-678 LPTLK
+678 
-683 QTHRDSTVESE
+683 DSTVKSE

-701 ENVQQPQQCPLRGGD
+701 DNAQQSQQSTIPLRGENQ
-716 TQIGSN
+716 TGSCN
-722 NSKEIAEEPLNETSK
+722 EKGSAEEFVNEINK
-737 PGCTTNEEDCVK
+737 PGYAVNEEECAK
-749 NHGWKGL
+749 NHGWKGFS
-756 RLKRQLSKVDLKI
+756 LKRQLSKVDLKI
-769 KSTFSPG
+769 KSTFTPT

-786 DSSGL
+786 DQ
-791 KSSIFYCNVNET
+791 KSSVFYCNINET
-803 VSPLSRNESVVSESP
+803 ANSLSPVESTMSEPPLPLESTTPGRESP
-818 LVVEGS
+818 LG
-824 SSAPGYDSST
+824 D
-834 NDCKKRE
+834 DKKRSNQDSKSPTIE
-841 IQHQGKSVTSEG
+841 VDRSVTRWPAIENVIGKS
-853 ENDGKPTIAQ
+853 D
-863 SLNENAIG
+863 
-871 RSDVAA
+871 
-877 AAVRPVNL
+877 AVRPVNL
-885 LLAENEPKAP
+885 TLTENELKPP
-895 RLKKIVKMKQS
+895 RLRKIVKMKQL
-906 KREGRLLSVPNL
+906 KREGRLLSAPNL
-918 KFAKNDPAVCD
+918 KLTKNDAAICD
-929 LRCEETNNTASESF
+929 LRCEETNTATESF
-943 TGNLIRRF
+943 TCNLIRRF
-951 SSLRKEK
+951 
-958 KVPIEVKKKP
+958 
-968 RAVSSMNGM
+968 N
-977 CMLPV
+977 
-982 TRRSTVVVGGS
+982 
-993 GGCGEKNDNA
+993 
-1003 DGNNICSSSSS
+1003 
-1014 YGNTG
+1014 
-1019 GDGGCD
+1019 
-1025 SECAIGV
+1025 
-1032 SVPRSSIRSTMNSV
+1032 
-1046 DDDVTGAIATSRK
+1046 
-1059 SFTLEPRLSRA
+1059 
-1070 QDKYD
+1070 KYD

-1112 SPAPTLWIGTSLG
+1112 SPVPTLWIGTSLG
-1125 SVQTVIFNTPARA
+1125 SIQTVIFNTPTRG
-1138 ERLAYPVVVSTC
+1138 ERHAHPVVVSTC

-1160 ILSIFFLDC
+1160 ILSMSFLDC

-1180 WKDDGMESKERN
+1180 WKDDSMESKERN
-1192 KSQGKCTNSRMSPSM
+1192 RSQGKCTNNRMSPSM
-1207 NAQVSTG
+1207 NAQTTTTG

-1236 PSQNCLYRQQLAENH
+1236 PSQNCLYRQQLAETH

-1329 KTLCF
+1329 KTICL

-1378 PKESFFKGLFGG
+1378 PKEGFFKGLFGG

-1417 GPNAGAE
+1417 GPNAAAE
-1424 NLRERV
+1424 GLRERA
-1430 TTATGEVN
+1430 TTAASEVN

-1443 VLERGEKLSQLEERT
+1443 VVERGEKLSQLEDRT
-1458 GRMMSEAES
+1458 ARMMTEAES
-1467 FSQSAHGLVLKYKD
+1467 FSQSAHGLMLKYKD

>member
-1 MKKFTIK
+1 
-8 GVLDGFRSSVP
+8 
-19 QPVKPDQEIVEN
+19 
-31 LRSEHFQVKKTFRHG
+31 
-46 FPHQPT
+46 
-52 AVAFD
+52 
-57 PVQRLLAI
+57 
-65 GTKSG
+65 
-70 SLRILGRPGVDAHV
+70 
-84 KHEGCSTVVQLQF
+84 
-97 LINEGALVSATADD
+97 
-111 TLHLWNFRQ
+111 
-120 KIPQVVQSLKFQR
+120 
-133 ERITC
+133 
-138 IHLPLQSKWL
+138 
-148 YVGTERGNIHILH
+148 
-161 IETFVLSGYVINWN
+161 
-175 KAIEISRKT
+175 
-184 HPGAVVHL
+184 
-192 SDNPLDLSKMLIGY
+192 MLIGY
-206 ESGQIVFWD
+206 ESGQMVFWD
-215 LKTKNADYRCQ
+215 LKTKNAEYRCH
-226 SEVPLRSISWHHE
+226 SDVPLKSISWHHE
-239 GKQFMSSHTDGSL
+239 GKQFMCSHTDGSL
-252 STWTMRQ
+252 ATWTVRQ
-259 LKPTNVTHPHAK
+259 VKPTNITHPHAK

-339 CESPWTSDY
+339 CENPWTSDY

-423 PISGGEWSSSSSS
+423 PISGGEWSSSSSG

-479 TDSEEDPLA
+479 IDSEEDPLA
-488 IQLIYLCPES
+488 IQLIFLCPES
-498 RKLAIAGSGK
+498 RKLAIAGSGR

-524 VTLEISLTADSGKE
+524 VTLEISLTADPAKE

-545 DSPAGGN
+545 DSPAGN
-552 TSGTGESKVN
+552 TSGSSETKNN
-562 ESNQLLKVKTGL
+562 ESNQPLKVKTGL
-574 QKRAPGFQATLIC
+574 QKRAAGFQATLVC
-587 LTVAPNGEQP
+587 LTIANSGEQA

-617 SGLAIIDIVQ
+617 SGVVIIDIVQ
-627 KISLIVI
+627 KISLIVL
-634 NTTDIGSNMDPCQRV
+634 NTADIGGNTDPCQRV
-649 LRSPKRQDDL
+649 LRSPKRQDEL
-659 KRENEDKMKSPST
+659 KRENEDKARSPST
-672 DQLTMC
+672 DQ
-678 LPTLK
+678 
-683 QTHRDSTVESE
+683 THGDSTVESE
-694 GLLAMVA
+694 GLLAILA
-701 ENVQQPQQCPLRGGD
+701 DNVQHSQPRGEFH
-716 TQIGSN
+716 TGSKN
-722 NSKEIAEEPLNETSK
+722 EKGTVEESVNETNKS
-737 PGCTTNEEDCVK
+737 GGSVNEEDCTK
-749 NHGWKGL
+749 NHGWKGFS
-756 RLKRQLSKVDLKI
+756 LKRQLSKVDLKI
-769 KSTFSPG
+769 KSTFTPT

-786 DSSGL
+786 DSSSQ
-791 KSSIFYCNVNET
+791 KSSVFYCNIPENASSL
-803 VSPLSRNESVVSESP
+803 SPVESTVSESS
-818 LVVEGS
+818 LSSEGS
-824 SSAPGYDSST
+824 IPGRESPL
-834 NDCKKRE
+834 NDDKKRNNQE
-841 IQHQGKSVTSEG
+841 AKSPVTEG
-853 ENDGKPTIAQ
+853 DKNKSILRFSTD
-863 SLNENAIG
+863 NENVIEK
-871 RSDVAA
+871 SD
-877 AAVRPVNL
+877 AVRPVNL
-885 LLAENEPKAP
+885 TLAESCEMKPP
-895 RLKKIVKMKQS
+895 RLMKIVKMKQA

-918 KFAKNDPAVCD
+918 KFAKNDPAICD
-929 LRCEETNNTASESF
+929 LRCEETNTASESF
-943 TGNLIRRF
+943 TCNLIRRF
-951 SSLRKEK
+951 SR
-958 KVPIEVKKKP
+958 V
-968 RAVSSMNGM
+968 
-977 CMLPV
+977 
-982 TRRSTVVVGGS
+982 
-993 GGCGEKNDNA
+993 
-1003 DGNNICSSSSS
+1003 
-1014 YGNTG
+1014 
-1019 GDGGCD
+1019 
-1025 SECAIGV
+1025 
-1032 SVPRSSIRSTMNSV
+1032 
-1046 DDDVTGAIATSRK
+1046 
-1059 SFTLEPRLSRA
+1059 
-1070 QDKYD
+1070 DKYD

-1112 SPAPTLWIGTSLG
+1112 SPVPTLWIGTSLG
-1125 SVQTVIFNTPARA
+1125 SIQTVIFNTPARG
-1138 ERLAYPVVVSTC
+1138 ERHAHPVVVSTC

-1160 ILSIFFLDC
+1160 ILSMFFLDC

-1180 WKDDGMESKERN
+1180 WKDDSMESKERN
-1192 KSQGKCTNSRMSPSM
+1192 RSQGKCNSRTSSPST
-1207 NAQVSTG
+1207 NTQVATG
-1214 DGFED
+1214 EGFED

-1236 PSQNCLYRQQLAENH
+1236 PSQNCQYRQQLAESH

-1265 CLVCYVSNG
+1265 CLVCYISNG

-1370 IGHDMPEP
+1370 TGHDMPEP

-1417 GPNAGAE
+1417 GPNAATE
-1424 NLRERV
+1424 NMRERV

-1438 MAHQM
+1438 VAHQM

-1458 GRMMSEAES
+1458 GRMMSEAEG
-1467 FSQSAHGLVLKYKD
+1467 FSQSAHGLMLKYKD

>member
-31 LRSEHFQVKKTFRHG
+31 LRPEHFQVKKTFRHG

-84 KHEGCSTVVQLQF
+84 KHEGCTAVIQLQF

-133 ERITC
+133 ERITY

-226 SEVPLRSISWHHE
+226 SDVPLRSITWHHE

-252 STWTMRQ
+252 STWTVRQ
-259 LKPTNVTHPHAK
+259 VKPTNVTHPHAK

-280 CKPIQKVEWKLS
+280 CKLIQKVEWKLS

-436 YNEIILT
+436 YNEIIVT

-479 TDSEEDPLA
+479 IDSEEDPLA
-488 IQLIYLCPES
+488 IQLIFLCPES
-498 RKLAIAGSGK
+498 RKLAIAGSGG

-524 VTLEISLTADSGKE
+524 VTLEISLTAEPGKE
-538 IESSSDH
+538 VESSSDH
-545 DSPAGGN
+545 DSPAGN
-552 TSGTGESKVN
+552 TSGNN
-562 ESNQLLKVKTGL
+562 ETKNPEVHQALKVKSGL

-587 LTVAPNGEQP
+587 LMVAASGEQP

-617 SGLAIIDIVQ
+617 SGLVVVDIVQ
-627 KISLIVI
+627 KISLVVL
-634 NTTDIGSNMDPCQRV
+634 NTSDIGGSADPCQRA

-659 KRENEDKMKSPST
+659 KRENEDKARSPST

-683 QTHRDSTVESE
+683 Q
-694 GLLAMVA
+694 
-701 ENVQQPQQCPLRGGD
+701 LR
-716 TQIGSN
+716 I
-722 NSKEIAEEPLNETSK
+722 IITS
-737 PGCTTNEEDCVK
+737 V
-749 NHGWKGL
+749 
-756 RLKRQLSKVDLKI
+756 
-769 KSTFSPG
+769 
-776 LVTSQNGVGT
+776 
-786 DSSGL
+786 
-791 KSSIFYCNVNET
+791 
-803 VSPLSRNESVVSESP
+803 
-818 LVVEGS
+818 
-824 SSAPGYDSST
+824 
-834 NDCKKRE
+834 
-841 IQHQGKSVTSEG
+841 
-853 ENDGKPTIAQ
+853 
-863 SLNENAIG
+863 
-871 RSDVAA
+871 
-877 AAVRPVNL
+877 
-885 LLAENEPKAP
+885 
-895 RLKKIVKMKQS
+895 
-906 KREGRLLSVPNL
+906 
-918 KFAKNDPAVCD
+918 
-929 LRCEETNNTASESF
+929 
-943 TGNLIRRF
+943 
-951 SSLRKEK
+951 
-958 KVPIEVKKKP
+958 
-968 RAVSSMNGM
+968 
-977 CMLPV
+977 
-982 TRRSTVVVGGS
+982 
-993 GGCGEKNDNA
+993 NDNI
-1003 DGNNICSSSSS
+1003 NQVMTVIS
-1014 YGNTG
+1014 
-1019 GDGGCD
+1019 
-1025 SECAIGV
+1025 
-1032 SVPRSSIRSTMNSV
+1032 
-1046 DDDVTGAIATSRK
+1046 
-1059 SFTLEPRLSRA
+1059 
-1070 QDKYD
+1070 DKYD

-1099 LTFADSYTKKSDT
+1099 LTFADSYTKKTDT
-1112 SPAPTLWIGTSLG
+1112 TPVPTLWIGTSLG
-1125 SVQTVIFNTPARA
+1125 SIQTMIFNTPARG
-1138 ERLAYPVVVSTC
+1138 ERHAHPVAVSTC

-1160 ILSIFFLDC
+1160 ILSMSFLDC

-1180 WKDDGMESKERN
+1180 WKDESVDGKERN

-1207 NAQVSTG
+1207 TTQATTG
-1214 DGFED
+1214 EGFED
-1219 RQFVVLA
+1219 RQFIVLT
-1226 SEKQARVVAL
+1226 SEKQARVLAL
-1236 PSQNCLYRQQLAENH
+1236 PSQNCLYRQQLAETH
-1251 IVIKAEITSLKDNV
+1251 IVIKAEITSIKDNV

-1274 HIATYS
+1274 HVAAYS

-1329 KTLCF
+1329 RTLGF

-1342 LSSPTEIQKFSVS
+1342 LSSPTEIQKFSIS

-1417 GPNAGAE
+1417 GPNAGTEA
-1424 NLRERV
+1424 LRERV
-1430 TTATGEVN
+1430 TSATGEVSL
-1438 MAHQM
+1438 AHQM
-1443 VLERGEKLSQLEERT
+1443 VMERGEKLSQLEDRT
-1458 GRMMSEAES
+1458 ARMMTEAEG
-1467 FSQSAHGLVLKYKD
+1467 FSQSAHGLMLKYKD

>member
-31 LRSEHFQVKKTFRHG
+31 LRPEHFQVKKTFRHG

-84 KHEGCSTVVQLQF
+84 RHEGCTAVVQLQF

-148 YVGTERGNIHILH
+148 YVGTERGNIHVLH

-175 KAIEISRKT
+175 KAIEVSRKT

-206 ESGQIVFWD
+206 ESGQMVFWD
-215 LKTKNADYRCQ
+215 LKTKNAEYRCH
-226 SEVPLRSISWHHE
+226 SDVPLKSISWHHE
-239 GKQFMSSHTDGSL
+239 GKQFMCSHTDGSL
-252 STWTMRQ
+252 ATWTVRQ
-259 LKPTNVTHPHAK
+259 VKPTNITHPHAK

-339 CESPWTSDY
+339 CENPWTSDY

-423 PISGGEWSSSSSS
+423 PISGGEWSSSSSG

-479 TDSEEDPLA
+479 IDSEEDPLA
-488 IQLIYLCPES
+488 IQLIFLCPES
-498 RKLAIAGSGK
+498 RKLAIAGSGR

-524 VTLEISLTADSGKE
+524 VTLEISLTADPAKE

-545 DSPAGGN
+545 DSPAGN
-552 TSGTGESKVN
+552 TSGSSESKNN
-562 ESNQLLKVKTGL
+562 ESNQPLKVKTGL
-574 QKRAPGFQATLIC
+574 QKRAAGFQATLVC
-587 LTVAPNGEQP
+587 LTIANIGEQA

-617 SGLAIIDIVQ
+617 SGIVIIDIVQ
-627 KISLIVI
+627 KISLIVL
-634 NTTDIGSNMDPCQRV
+634 NTADIGGNTDPCQRV
-649 LRSPKRQDDL
+649 LRSPKRQDEL
-659 KRENEDKMKSPST
+659 KRENEDKARSPST
-672 DQLTMC
+672 DQ
-678 LPTLK
+678 
-683 QTHRDSTVESE
+683 THGDSTVESE
-694 GLLAMVA
+694 GLLAILA
-701 ENVQQPQQCPLRGGD
+701 DNVQHSQPRGEFH
-716 TQIGSN
+716 TGSKN
-722 NSKEIAEEPLNETSK
+722 EKGTVEESVNETNKS
-737 PGCTTNEEDCVK
+737 GGTVNEEDCTK
-749 NHGWKGL
+749 NHGWKGFS
-756 RLKRQLSKVDLKI
+756 LKRQLSKVDLKI
-769 KSTFSPG
+769 KSTFTPT

-786 DSSGL
+786 DSSSQ
-791 KSSIFYCNVNET
+791 KSSVFYCNIPENASSL
-803 VSPLSRNESVVSESP
+803 SPVESTVSESS
-818 LVVEGS
+818 LSSEGS
-824 SSAPGYDSST
+824 IPGRESPL
-834 NDCKKRE
+834 NDDKKRNNQE
-841 IQHQGKSVTSEG
+841 AKSPVIEG
-853 ENDGKPTIAQ
+853 DKNKSILRFSTD
-863 SLNENAIG
+863 NENVIEK
-871 RSDVAA
+871 SD
-877 AAVRPVNL
+877 AVRPVNL
-885 LLAENEPKAP
+885 TLAESCEMKPP
-895 RLKKIVKMKQS
+895 RLMKIVKMKQA

-918 KFAKNDPAVCD
+918 KFAKNDPAICD
-929 LRCEETNNTASESF
+929 LRCEETNTASESF
-943 TGNLIRRF
+943 TCNLIRRF
-951 SSLRKEK
+951 
-958 KVPIEVKKKP
+958 
-968 RAVSSMNGM
+968 N
-977 CMLPV
+977 
-982 TRRSTVVVGGS
+982 
-993 GGCGEKNDNA
+993 
-1003 DGNNICSSSSS
+1003 
-1014 YGNTG
+1014 
-1019 GDGGCD
+1019 
-1025 SECAIGV
+1025 
-1032 SVPRSSIRSTMNSV
+1032 
-1046 DDDVTGAIATSRK
+1046 
-1059 SFTLEPRLSRA
+1059 
-1070 QDKYD
+1070 KYD

-1112 SPAPTLWIGTSLG
+1112 SPVPTLWIGTSLG
-1125 SVQTVIFNTPARA
+1125 SIQTVIFNTPARG
-1138 ERLAYPVVVSTC
+1138 ERHAHPVVVSTC

-1160 ILSIFFLDC
+1160 ILSMFFLDC

-1180 WKDDGMESKERN
+1180 WKDDSMESKERN
-1192 KSQGKCTNSRMSPSM
+1192 RSQGKCNSRTSSPSM
-1207 NAQVSTG
+1207 NTQVATG
-1214 DGFED
+1214 EGFED

-1236 PSQNCLYRQQLAENH
+1236 PSQNCQYRQQLAESH

-1265 CLVCYVSNG
+1265 CLVCYISNG
-1274 HIATYS
+1274 HITTYS

-1370 IGHDMPEP
+1370 TGHDMPEP

-1417 GPNAGAE
+1417 GPNAATE
-1424 NLRERV
+1424 NMRERV

-1438 MAHQM
+1438 VAHQM

-1458 GRMMSEAES
+1458 GRMMSEAEG
-1467 FSQSAHGLVLKYKD
+1467 FSQSAHGLMLKYKD

>member
-31 LRSEHFQVKKTFRHG
+31 LRPEHFQVKKTFRHG

-84 KHEGCSTVVQLQF
+84 RHEGCTAVVQLQF

-175 KAIEISRKT
+175 KAIEVSRKT

-206 ESGQIVFWD
+206 ESGQMVFWD
-215 LKTKNADYRCQ
+215 LKTKNAEYRCH
-226 SEVPLRSISWHHE
+226 SDVPLKSISWHHE
-239 GKQFMSSHTDGSL
+239 GKQFMCSHTDGSL
-252 STWTMRQ
+252 ATWTVRQ
-259 LKPTNVTHPHAK
+259 VKPTNITHPHAK

-339 CESPWTSDY
+339 CENPWTSDY

-423 PISGGEWSSSSSS
+423 PISGGEWSSSSSG

-479 TDSEEDPLA
+479 IDSEEDPLA
-488 IQLIYLCPES
+488 IQLIFLCPES
-498 RKLAIAGSGK
+498 RKLAIAGSGR

-524 VTLEISLTADSGKE
+524 VTLEISLTADPAKE

-545 DSPAGGN
+545 DSPAGN
-552 TSGTGESKVN
+552 TSGSSESKNN
-562 ESNQLLKVKTGL
+562 ESNQPLKVKTGL
-574 QKRAPGFQATLIC
+574 QKRAAGFQATLVC
-587 LTVAPNGEQP
+587 LTIANSGEQA

-617 SGLAIIDIVQ
+617 SGIVIIDIVQ
-627 KISLIVI
+627 KISLIVL
-634 NTTDIGSNMDPCQRV
+634 NTADIGGNTDPCQRV
-649 LRSPKRQDDL
+649 LRSPKRQDEL
-659 KRENEDKMKSPST
+659 KRENEDKARSPST
-672 DQLTMC
+672 DQ
-678 LPTLK
+678 
-683 QTHRDSTVESE
+683 
-694 GLLAMVA
+694 
-701 ENVQQPQQCPLRGGD
+701 VQISFAVFPD
-716 TQIGSN
+716 
-722 NSKEIAEEPLNETSK
+722 
-737 PGCTTNEEDCVK
+737 
-749 NHGWKGL
+749 
-756 RLKRQLSKVDLKI
+756 SKVD
-769 KSTFSPG
+769 S
-776 LVTSQNGVGT
+776 
-786 DSSGL
+786 
-791 KSSIFYCNVNET
+791 
-803 VSPLSRNESVVSESP
+803 
-818 LVVEGS
+818 
-824 SSAPGYDSST
+824 
-834 NDCKKRE
+834 
-841 IQHQGKSVTSEG
+841 
-853 ENDGKPTIAQ
+853 
-863 SLNENAIG
+863 
-871 RSDVAA
+871 
-877 AAVRPVNL
+877 
-885 LLAENEPKAP
+885 
-895 RLKKIVKMKQS
+895 
-906 KREGRLLSVPNL
+906 
-918 KFAKNDPAVCD
+918 
-929 LRCEETNNTASESF
+929 
-943 TGNLIRRF
+943 
-951 SSLRKEK
+951 
-958 KVPIEVKKKP
+958 
-968 RAVSSMNGM
+968 
-977 CMLPV
+977 
-982 TRRSTVVVGGS
+982 
-993 GGCGEKNDNA
+993 
-1003 DGNNICSSSSS
+1003 
-1014 YGNTG
+1014 
-1019 GDGGCD
+1019 
-1025 SECAIGV
+1025 
-1032 SVPRSSIRSTMNSV
+1032 
-1046 DDDVTGAIATSRK
+1046 
-1059 SFTLEPRLSRA
+1059 
-1070 QDKYD
+1070 DKYD

-1112 SPAPTLWIGTSLG
+1112 SPVPTLWIGTSLG
-1125 SVQTVIFNTPARA
+1125 SIQTVIFNTPARG
-1138 ERLAYPVVVSTC
+1138 ERHAHPVVVSTC

-1160 ILSIFFLDC
+1160 ILSMFFLDC

-1180 WKDDGMESKERN
+1180 WKDDSMESKERN
-1192 KSQGKCTNSRMSPSM
+1192 RSQGKCNSRTSSPSM
-1207 NAQVSTG
+1207 NTQVTTG
-1214 DGFED
+1214 EGFED

-1236 PSQNCLYRQQLAENH
+1236 PSQNCQYRQQLAESH

-1265 CLVCYVSNG
+1265 CLVCYISNG

-1370 IGHDMPEP
+1370 TGHDMPEP

-1417 GPNAGAE
+1417 GPNAATE
-1424 NLRERV
+1424 SMRERV

-1438 MAHQM
+1438 VAHQM

-1458 GRMMSEAES
+1458 GRMMSEAEG
-1467 FSQSAHGLVLKYKD
+1467 FSQSAHGLMLKYKD

>member
-1 MKKFTIK
+1 M
-8 GVLDGFRSSVP
+8 
-19 QPVKPDQEIVEN
+19 
-31 LRSEHFQVKKTFRHG
+31 FQTFRHG

-84 KHEGCSTVVQLQF
+84 RHEGCTAVVQLQF

-148 YVGTERGNIHILH
+148 YVGTERGNIHVLH

-175 KAIEISRKT
+175 KAIEVSRKT

-206 ESGQIVFWD
+206 ESGQMVFWD
-215 LKTKNADYRCQ
+215 LKTKNAEYRCH
-226 SEVPLRSISWHHE
+226 SDVPLKSISWHHE
-239 GKQFMSSHTDGSL
+239 GKQFMCSHTDGSL
-252 STWTMRQ
+252 ATWTVRQ
-259 LKPTNVTHPHAK
+259 VKPTNITHPHAK

-339 CESPWTSDY
+339 CENPWTSDY

-423 PISGGEWSSSSSS
+423 PISGGEWSSSSSG

-479 TDSEEDPLA
+479 IDSEEDPLA
-488 IQLIYLCPES
+488 IQLIFLCPES
-498 RKLAIAGSGK
+498 RKLAIAGSGR

-524 VTLEISLTADSGKE
+524 VTLEISLTADPAKE

-545 DSPAGGN
+545 DSPAGN
-552 TSGTGESKVN
+552 TSGSSESKNN
-562 ESNQLLKVKTGL
+562 ESNQPLKVKTGL
-574 QKRAPGFQATLIC
+574 QKRAAGFQATLVC
-587 LTVAPNGEQP
+587 LTIANIGEQA

-617 SGLAIIDIVQ
+617 SGIVIIDIVQ
-627 KISLIVI
+627 KISLIVL
-634 NTTDIGSNMDPCQRV
+634 NTADIGGNTDPCQRV
-649 LRSPKRQDDL
+649 LRSPKRQDEL
-659 KRENEDKMKSPST
+659 KRENEDKARSPST
-672 DQLTMC
+672 DQ
-678 LPTLK
+678 
-683 QTHRDSTVESE
+683 
-694 GLLAMVA
+694 
-701 ENVQQPQQCPLRGGD
+701 VQISFAVFPD
-716 TQIGSN
+716 
-722 NSKEIAEEPLNETSK
+722 
-737 PGCTTNEEDCVK
+737 
-749 NHGWKGL
+749 
-756 RLKRQLSKVDLKI
+756 SKVD
-769 KSTFSPG
+769 S
-776 LVTSQNGVGT
+776 
-786 DSSGL
+786 
-791 KSSIFYCNVNET
+791 
-803 VSPLSRNESVVSESP
+803 
-818 LVVEGS
+818 
-824 SSAPGYDSST
+824 
-834 NDCKKRE
+834 
-841 IQHQGKSVTSEG
+841 
-853 ENDGKPTIAQ
+853 
-863 SLNENAIG
+863 
-871 RSDVAA
+871 
-877 AAVRPVNL
+877 
-885 LLAENEPKAP
+885 
-895 RLKKIVKMKQS
+895 
-906 KREGRLLSVPNL
+906 
-918 KFAKNDPAVCD
+918 
-929 LRCEETNNTASESF
+929 
-943 TGNLIRRF
+943 
-951 SSLRKEK
+951 
-958 KVPIEVKKKP
+958 
-968 RAVSSMNGM
+968 
-977 CMLPV
+977 
-982 TRRSTVVVGGS
+982 
-993 GGCGEKNDNA
+993 
-1003 DGNNICSSSSS
+1003 
-1014 YGNTG
+1014 
-1019 GDGGCD
+1019 
-1025 SECAIGV
+1025 
-1032 SVPRSSIRSTMNSV
+1032 
-1046 DDDVTGAIATSRK
+1046 
-1059 SFTLEPRLSRA
+1059 
-1070 QDKYD
+1070 DKYD

-1112 SPAPTLWIGTSLG
+1112 SPVPTLWIGTSLG
-1125 SVQTVIFNTPARA
+1125 SIQTVIFNTPARG
-1138 ERLAYPVVVSTC
+1138 ERHAHPVVVSTC

-1160 ILSIFFLDC
+1160 ILSMFFLDC

-1180 WKDDGMESKERN
+1180 WKDDSMESKERN
-1192 KSQGKCTNSRMSPSM
+1192 RSQGKCNSRTSSPSM
-1207 NAQVSTG
+1207 NTQVATG
-1214 DGFED
+1214 EGFED

-1236 PSQNCLYRQQLAENH
+1236 PSQNCQYRQQLAESH

-1265 CLVCYVSNG
+1265 CLVCYISNG

-1370 IGHDMPEP
+1370 TGHDMPEP

-1417 GPNAGAE
+1417 GPNAATE
-1424 NLRERV
+1424 NMRERV

-1438 MAHQM
+1438 VAHQM

-1458 GRMMSEAES
+1458 GRMMSEAEG
-1467 FSQSAHGLVLKYKD
+1467 FSQSAHGLMLKYKD

>member
-1 MKKFTIK
+1 M
-8 GVLDGFRSSVP
+8 
-19 QPVKPDQEIVEN
+19 
-31 LRSEHFQVKKTFRHG
+31 FQTFRHG

-84 KHEGCSTVVQLQF
+84 RHEGCTAVVQLQF

-148 YVGTERGNIHILH
+148 YVGTERGNIHVLH

-175 KAIEISRKT
+175 KAIEVSRKT

-206 ESGQIVFWD
+206 ESGQMVFWD
-215 LKTKNADYRCQ
+215 LKTKNAEYRCH
-226 SEVPLRSISWHHE
+226 SDVPLKSISWHHE
-239 GKQFMSSHTDGSL
+239 GKQFMCSHTDGSL
-252 STWTMRQ
+252 ATWTVRQ
-259 LKPTNVTHPHAK
+259 VKPTNITHPHAK

-339 CESPWTSDY
+339 CENPWTSDY

-423 PISGGEWSSSSSS
+423 PISGGEWSSSSSG

-479 TDSEEDPLA
+479 IDSEEDPLA
-488 IQLIYLCPES
+488 IQLIFLCPES
-498 RKLAIAGSGK
+498 RKLAIAGSGR

-524 VTLEISLTADSGKE
+524 VTLEISLTADPAKE

-545 DSPAGGN
+545 DSPAGN
-552 TSGTGESKVN
+552 TSGSSESKNN
-562 ESNQLLKVKTGL
+562 ESNQPLKVKTGL
-574 QKRAPGFQATLIC
+574 QKRAAGFQATLVC
-587 LTVAPNGEQP
+587 LTIANIGEQA

-617 SGLAIIDIVQ
+617 SGIVIIDIVQ
-627 KISLIVI
+627 KISLIVL
-634 NTTDIGSNMDPCQRV
+634 NTADIGGNTDPCQRV
-649 LRSPKRQDDL
+649 LRSPKRQDEL
-659 KRENEDKMKSPST
+659 KRENEDKARSPST

-683 QTHRDSTVESE
+683 Q
-694 GLLAMVA
+694 
-701 ENVQQPQQCPLRGGD
+701 VQISFAVFPD
-716 TQIGSN
+716 
-722 NSKEIAEEPLNETSK
+722 
-737 PGCTTNEEDCVK
+737 
-749 NHGWKGL
+749 
-756 RLKRQLSKVDLKI
+756 SKVD
-769 KSTFSPG
+769 S
-776 LVTSQNGVGT
+776 
-786 DSSGL
+786 
-791 KSSIFYCNVNET
+791 
-803 VSPLSRNESVVSESP
+803 
-818 LVVEGS
+818 
-824 SSAPGYDSST
+824 
-834 NDCKKRE
+834 
-841 IQHQGKSVTSEG
+841 
-853 ENDGKPTIAQ
+853 
-863 SLNENAIG
+863 
-871 RSDVAA
+871 
-877 AAVRPVNL
+877 
-885 LLAENEPKAP
+885 
-895 RLKKIVKMKQS
+895 
-906 KREGRLLSVPNL
+906 
-918 KFAKNDPAVCD
+918 
-929 LRCEETNNTASESF
+929 
-943 TGNLIRRF
+943 
-951 SSLRKEK
+951 
-958 KVPIEVKKKP
+958 
-968 RAVSSMNGM
+968 
-977 CMLPV
+977 
-982 TRRSTVVVGGS
+982 
-993 GGCGEKNDNA
+993 
-1003 DGNNICSSSSS
+1003 
-1014 YGNTG
+1014 
-1019 GDGGCD
+1019 
-1025 SECAIGV
+1025 
-1032 SVPRSSIRSTMNSV
+1032 
-1046 DDDVTGAIATSRK
+1046 
-1059 SFTLEPRLSRA
+1059 
-1070 QDKYD
+1070 DKYD

-1112 SPAPTLWIGTSLG
+1112 SPVPTLWIGTSLG
-1125 SVQTVIFNTPARA
+1125 SIQTVIFNTPARG
-1138 ERLAYPVVVSTC
+1138 ERHAHPVVVSTC

-1160 ILSIFFLDC
+1160 ILSMFFLDC

-1180 WKDDGMESKERN
+1180 WKDDSMESKERN
-1192 KSQGKCTNSRMSPSM
+1192 RSQGKCNSRTSSPSM
-1207 NAQVSTG
+1207 NTQVATG
-1214 DGFED
+1214 EGFED

-1236 PSQNCLYRQQLAENH
+1236 PSQNCQYRQQLAESH

-1265 CLVCYVSNG
+1265 CLVCYISNG

-1370 IGHDMPEP
+1370 TGHDMPEP

-1417 GPNAGAE
+1417 GPNAATE
-1424 NLRERV
+1424 NMRERV

-1438 MAHQM
+1438 VAHQM

-1458 GRMMSEAES
+1458 GRMMSEAEG
-1467 FSQSAHGLVLKYKD
+1467 FSQSAHGLMLKYKD

>member
-8 GVLDGFRSSVP
+8 GVLDGFRSSIP
-19 QPVKPDQEIVEN
+19 QPAKSDQEIVEN

-70 SLRILGRPGVDAHV
+70 SLRILGRPGVDVHV
-84 KHEGCSTVVQLQF
+84 KHEGCSAVMQLQF
-97 LINEGALVSATADD
+97 LINEGALISATTDD

-133 ERITC
+133 DRITC

-148 YVGTERGNIHILH
+148 YVGTERGNIHVLH

-192 SDNPLDLSKMLIGY
+192 SDIPLDLSKILIGY

-215 LKTKNADYRCQ
+215 LKTKSADYRCH
-226 SEVPLRSISWHHE
+226 SDEPLKSITWHHE
-239 GKQFMSSHTDGSL
+239 GKQFMSSHSDGSL
-252 STWTMRQ
+252 LTWTVRQ

-271 TTKDGEPEP
+271 ATKDGEPEP
-280 CKPIQKVEWKLS
+280 CKSIQKVEWKLS

-325 VLEMEHNVIDFITL
+325 VLEMEHNVVDFITL
-339 CESPWTSDY
+339 CESPWTSDF

-354 VVLLQNDLVVID
+354 VVLLQNDLVIID

-417 FSEKDW
+417 FSEKEW

-464 KLKTAKLFEKGRTRS
+464 KLKTAKLFEKSRVRS
-479 TDSEEDPLA
+479 VDSEEDPLA

-508 HVVLFKFKK
+508 YVVLFKFKK
-517 VESMSEV
+517 AESISEV
-524 VTLEISLTADSGKE
+524 VTLEISLGQNLLRE
-538 IESSSDH
+538 IETSPDH
-545 DSPAGGN
+545 DAPATGN
-552 TSGTGESKVN
+552 VPSGGESKHTSEYN
-562 ESNQLLKVKTGL
+562 HPLKVKTGL
-574 QKRAPGFQATLIC
+574 QKRVAGFQATLIC
-587 LTVAPNGEQP
+587 LTIAPSGEQT

-617 SGLAIIDIVQ
+617 TGLVIIDIVQ
-627 KISLIVI
+627 KISLIVLH
-634 NTTDIGSNMDPCQRV
+634 TADLGGSGDPYQRV
-649 LRSPKRQDDL
+649 LRSPKRQDDS
-659 KRENEDKMKSPST
+659 KRENEDKARSPSA
-672 DQLTMC
+672 DQLTTMC

-683 QTHRDSTVESE
+683 Q
-694 GLLAMVA
+694 M
-701 ENVQQPQQCPLRGGD
+701 
-716 TQIGSN
+716 
-722 NSKEIAEEPLNETSK
+722 NEMYVS
-737 PGCTTNEEDCVK
+737 
-749 NHGWKGL
+749 
-756 RLKRQLSKVDLKI
+756 
-769 KSTFSPG
+769 
-776 LVTSQNGVGT
+776 LVTGRNVVG
-786 DSSGL
+786 
-791 KSSIFYCNVNET
+791 
-803 VSPLSRNESVVSESP
+803 
-818 LVVEGS
+818 
-824 SSAPGYDSST
+824 SA
-834 NDCKKRE
+834 
-841 IQHQGKSVTSEG
+841 
-853 ENDGKPTIAQ
+853 
-863 SLNENAIG
+863 
-871 RSDVAA
+871 
-877 AAVRPVNL
+877 
-885 LLAENEPKAP
+885 
-895 RLKKIVKMKQS
+895 
-906 KREGRLLSVPNL
+906 
-918 KFAKNDPAVCD
+918 
-929 LRCEETNNTASESF
+929 
-943 TGNLIRRF
+943 GN
-951 SSLRKEK
+951 
-958 KVPIEVKKKP
+958 
-968 RAVSSMNGM
+968 
-977 CMLPV
+977 
-982 TRRSTVVVGGS
+982 VGGS
-993 GGCGEKNDNA
+993 SGKDKF
-1003 DGNNICSSSSS
+1003 DG
-1014 YGNTG
+1014 
-1019 GDGGCD
+1019 
-1025 SECAIGV
+1025 
-1032 SVPRSSIRSTMNSV
+1032 
-1046 DDDVTGAIATSRK
+1046 
-1059 SFTLEPRLSRA
+1059 
-1070 QDKYD
+1070 
-1075 SSFQRSRSSSMSS
+1075 SFQRSRSSSMSS

-1112 SPAPTLWIGTSLG
+1112 STLPTLWVGTSLG
-1125 SVQTVIFNTPARA
+1125 SIQTIVFNPPVPG
-1138 ERLAYPVVVSTC
+1138 ERHSYPVVVSTC

-1160 ILSIFFLDC
+1160 ILSMSFLDC
-1169 NGALIPYSYES
+1169 NGALIPYSFES
-1180 WKDDGMESKERN
+1180 WRDENVDAGKERN
-1192 KSQGKCTNSRMSPSM
+1192 KNQGKCNSRLSPSL
-1207 NAQVSTG
+1207 NAQVTTG

-1219 RQFVVLA
+1219 RQFVVLT

-1236 PSQNCLYRQQLAENH
+1236 PSQDCVYRQQLAETH
-1251 IVIKAEITSLKDNV
+1251 IVIKAEVTTLKDNV

-1274 HIATYS
+1274 HVSTYS

-1289 VDFLPLIDLSFQTTK
+1289 VDFLPLTDLSFQTTK

-1342 LSSPTEIQKFSVS
+1342 LSSPTEIQKFSIS
-1355 SQFCGELTEMMGDLF
+1355 SEFCGELTEMMGDLF

-1378 PKESFFKGLFGG
+1378 PKESFFRGLFGG

-1417 GPNAGAE
+1417 GPNAGTE
-1424 NLRERV
+1424 NMRERV
-1430 TTATGEVN
+1430 TGITGEIAQ
-1438 MAHQM
+1438 AHHM
-1443 VLERGEKLSQLEERT
+1443 VVERGEKLSHLEERT
-1458 GRMMSEAES
+1458 ARMMSEAEN
-1467 FSQSAHGLVLKYKD
+1467 FSTSAHGLMLKYKD